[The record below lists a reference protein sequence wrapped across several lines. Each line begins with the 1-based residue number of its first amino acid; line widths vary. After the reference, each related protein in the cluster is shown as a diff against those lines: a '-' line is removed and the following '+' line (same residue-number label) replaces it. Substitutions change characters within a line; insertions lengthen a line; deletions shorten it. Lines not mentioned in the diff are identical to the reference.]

1 MMADALTKVV
11 AATGDIHHPALGT
24 HGAAAYLI

>member
-1 MMADALTKVV
+1 MADALTKVV
-11 AATGDIHHPALGT
+11 AATGDVHHPALRK